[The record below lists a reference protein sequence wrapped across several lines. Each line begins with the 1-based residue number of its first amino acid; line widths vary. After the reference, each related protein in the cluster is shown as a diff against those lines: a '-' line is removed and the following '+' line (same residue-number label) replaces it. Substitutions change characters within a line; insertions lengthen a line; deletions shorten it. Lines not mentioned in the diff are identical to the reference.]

1 VAHQVAIAF
10 GQILPG
16 IGRQIAEGRRQAVAA
31 MVKRRAAKEPESV
44 LQPFGQRHEAF
55 ATEDDVGVFEAGIG
69 EPEVIK
75 QVIERLACDRDLQF
89 VHVGEV
95 GKPQSAGLMNLA
107 KDDFLLVAIDGPP
120 GTDPPFH
127 CPANA
132 FAEVRM
138 AAQHLLED
146 GDRTN
151 ARCRLQQRHDLGI
164 EDVGEWIGTPTA
176 ARLLHL

>member
-1 VAHQVAIAF
+1 
-10 GQILPG
+10 
-16 IGRQIAEGRRQAVAA
+16 
-31 MVKRRAAKEPESV
+31 
-44 LQPFGQRHEAF
+44 
-55 ATEDDVGVFEAGIG
+55 
-69 EPEVIK
+69 
-75 QVIERLACDRDLQF
+75 
-89 VHVGEV
+89 
-95 GKPQSAGLMNLA
+95 MNLA

-132 FAEVRM
+132 FAELRM
-138 AAQHLLED
+138 AAQHLIED